1 MAKLWTKENVV
12 AGVVLPGKIDDIP
25 ELKEELIDVFL
36 TKSHKAVSRYSVV
49 LAEHIFNLA
58 NMQPNDALRETIAIN
73 IKWQEGNAPFQ
84 EARNVAGRIFTMARE
99 EKDPV
104 KTNILRVLGQAAAT
118 PHVARHALIAS
129 DYAIKLVNLLYPKDF
144 EEVRKEREIQ
154 IEMMRSI

>member
-1 MAKLWTKENVV
+1 MEKLWTKENVM
-12 AGVVLPGKIDDIP
+12 AGVGLPGKIDDIP

-36 TKSHKAVSRYSVV
+36 TKSNKAISQYSVL

-58 NMQPNDALRETIAIN
+58 NMQPGDEFRETVEIN
-73 IKWQEGNAPFQ
+73 IKWQEGKVKFQ

-104 KTNILRVLGQAAAT
+104 KAKVLRALGQIAAT

-129 DYAIKLVNLLYPKDF
+129 DYAIKLVNLLYPKNF
-144 EEVRKEREIQ
+144 EEIKKERKSQ
-154 IEMMRSI
+154 IEMMKGV